1 MSSSEDEHLAR
12 TNARV
17 PSSRL
22 DTLNTM
28 SPENS
33 AGSSSFIGLRVMAKW
48 SSNSFFYSGT
58 ITRDLG
64 ENRFR
69 LLFDDNQEC
78 EAQGKDIL
86 LCDPIPLETEVTA
99 LTEEEYFNTGKR
111 LEGTR
116 EDDLAK
122 KTFISVLQCFPQVP

>member
-12 TNARV
+12 TNARI

-22 DTLNTM
+22 DALNTT

-33 AGSSSFIGLRVMAKW
+33 AGGSSSFIGLRVMAKW

-99 LTEEEYFNTGKR
+99 LTEEDFFNTGQR
-111 LEGTR
+111 LE
-116 EDDLAK
+116 
-122 KTFISVLQCFPQVP
+122 FINKSFIYYPQCCAFGVPLNK